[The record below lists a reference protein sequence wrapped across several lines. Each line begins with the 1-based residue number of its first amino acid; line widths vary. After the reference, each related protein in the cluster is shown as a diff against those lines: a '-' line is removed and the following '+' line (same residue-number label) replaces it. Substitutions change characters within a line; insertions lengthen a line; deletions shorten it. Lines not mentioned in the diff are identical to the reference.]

1 MSLDTVSISYQIDG
15 TTNDGEVVSF
25 STKGSLPVAGVV
37 QNRLTVSASIG
48 VWDVGASGDAPFN
61 TAVFINDGSADAQV
75 QVVCGTGEA
84 LSLALPAGAI
94 LSLPFQITENTDVSV
109 DTITLI
115 PYTSQTTTV
124 RYFIFL

>member
-15 TTNDGEVVSF
+15 TANDGEVVSF
-25 STKGSLPVAGVV
+25 STKGSLPVAGIV
-37 QNRLTVSASIG
+37 QNRLTVSASID
-48 VWDVGASGDAPFN
+48 VWDVGAGDDAFN

-115 PYTSQTTTV
+115 PFTSQTTTA